1 MRGDLYLAPQA
12 GALVAAIRRR
22 ALKQYLTPYVTV
34 DLRVMAAAFGM
45 AVEPLEDDI
54 AELIVAGELSMR
66 IDAHAKVL
74 RAHAVDARAE
84 ALRVACETA
93 ADFVAD
99 AGRMLLRASLE
110 LDGGLV
116 QGATK
121 AARGGGGGGGGGGSG
136 GGGSRVVDDFDA
148 AMMENAVLQSI
159 ADQELQQQLA
169 AGADAGGPPM

>member
-121 AARGGGGGGGGGGSG
+121 AARGGGGGGGVGG
-136 GGGSRVVDDFDA
+136 RVVDEFDA
-148 AMMENAVLQSI
+148 AMMETAVLQSI

>member
-1 MRGDLYLAPQA
+1 
-12 GALVAAIRRR
+12 
-22 ALKQYLTPYVTV
+22 
-34 DLRVMAAAFGM
+34 
-45 AVEPLEDDI
+45 
-54 AELIVAGELSMR
+54 
-66 IDAHAKVL
+66 
-74 RAHAVDARAE
+74 
-84 ALRVACETA
+84 
-93 ADFVAD
+93 
-99 AGRMLLRASLE
+99 MLLRASLE

-121 AARGGGGGGGGGGSG
+121 AARGGGGGGGGGSG